1 MAEREHTVVVSRK
14 DDIKARVSLIQDLP
28 TLPVIAASLREMIVD
43 PGTSAN
49 DIARLVSKDPALSA
63 NFLRL
68 VNAPFYGFPGR
79 IACVDHALTLAG
91 SNVLKAA
98 VSNIAG
104 WDAPGEQVVGLWEH
118 SLGVALAS
126 RLLAQRLNVPGTDE
140 VMTAGLLHDIG
151 KVVLHALYADEA
163 ERMYSAAAQRDI
175 WILDAEREALEVDH
189 GEIGLWVAQS
199 WNFPAAL
206 KDPIAYHHDPAR
218 WEDLGV
224 RPAIV
229 HFADILVHS
238 LDFGHAGDGLI
249 PQLQHGA
256 WDMLGLPLD
265 DLQGV
270 VDEVDNELSVT
281 GTALYRSK

>member
-1 MAEREHTVVVSRK
+1 VAEREHTVVVSRK
-14 DDIKARVSLIQDLP
+14 DDIKARVTLIQDLP
-28 TLPVIAASLREMIVD
+28 TLPIIAASLREMIVE

-79 IACVDHALTLAG
+79 IACVAHALALAG

-98 VSNIAG
+98 VSNIAA
-104 WDAPGEQVVGLWEH
+104 WNAPGEQVVGLWEH

-126 RLLAQRLNVPGTDE
+126 RLLAQRLNVPGPDE

-189 GEIGLWVAQS
+189 AEIGLWVAQS

-218 WEDLGV
+218 WEDRAV

-229 HFADILVHS
+229 HFADILVRS

-256 WDMLGLPLD
+256 WDMLGLSLE
-265 DLQGV
+265 DLRGV